1 MRSRNE
7 AGLATMM
14 FIILL
19 AIMVLLAAAESRA
32 LIHLHLEVRLLEQ
45 QQVKRWTGL
54 QTNSVPAEM
63 TISKPRHNE

>member
-45 QQVKRWTGL
+45 QQVKRWTGS
-54 QTNSVPAEM
+54 QTNSVPADM